1 MGARVQSGWQQH
13 LRQIQLITANSSEGV
28 IMIDVNQEIKWANAA
43 ALAMHAVTL
52 PSELGRTIDEY
63 HANFQVKFR
72 GSPAAPT
79 EQAIESVASGE
90 SFRDVVIEV
99 TPLMGETPRWVYRVR
114 NLVLVDEGGSPTCVV
129 LVLRRLEDVAGARGH
144 FSASVMALPN
154 AAAVLRLHDA
164 RLIEANTLFLDMIGR
179 DGEAIGINGIPAADF
194 VALCADPELVKSRL
208 EQPRPNM
215 FAETLR
221 QPDGQ
226 PPRPVLLSSAPVSI
240 DGNRAVLIN
249 VVDAAAARGVAFAD
263 GATDTFAEIRSLCEL
278 APNALH
284 VLDGDMRIRGVSQP
298 WLDWLAYSRDAVL
311 GRQFID
317 FLAPSSAAHFETHTW
332 EMLSHAGTARDVEVS
347 FIAKSGDMVDALV
360 TARATL
366 DEGGAPRLV
375 VAAPVDITARKRS
388 QAAFDTLFAL
398 SPVPMLIRKLDD
410 PRILDINEAFSAATG
425 HVSESVAGHSVDEL
439 GIFENK
445 TKRQHFENALRADG
459 KIQNMDAHLK
469 TAAGELLDCLLS
481 AEKVHAFGQ
490 TCLLMILQ
498 DVSDRRRSEME
509 LFQAIEK
516 VMGDTSWFSRSVIE
530 KLAGLR
536 SPPRTGS
543 RSSEIGDLTPREREV
558 LALISQGMADAD
570 IAAKLGLTRSTVRNH
585 VATLY
590 SKIGVHSRSSA
601 IIWARERGINFAWSP
616 GAESGFIRN
625 PLANGK
631 PGVSTIAIKGR
642 RA

>member
-1 MGARVQSGWQQH
+1 MGARAQGGWQQH

-43 ALAMHAVTL
+43 ALAMHSVAL
-52 PSELGRTIDEY
+52 PADLGRTIDEY

-99 TPLMGETPRWVYRVR
+99 TPLQGDTPRWIYRVR

-129 LVLRRLEDVAGARGH
+129 LVLRRLEDVAGARGQ
-144 FSASVMALPN
+144 FTASVTVMPN
-154 AAAVLRLHDA
+154 PAAVLRLHDA
-164 RLIEANTLFLDMIGR
+164 RFIEANSLFLDMLGLKDAVI
-179 DGEAIGINGIPAADF
+179 DLNGLPAADF
-194 VALCADPELVKSRL
+194 MALCADPDLVRARL
-208 EQPRPNM
+208 DRPRPIM

-226 PPRPVLLSSAPVSI
+226 PPRDVLISGSPVSI
-240 DGNRAVLIN
+240 DGNRAVLLSII
-249 VVDAAAARGVAFAD
+249 DAASARSAVANSGRAD
-263 GATDTFAEIRSLCEL
+263 DFAEIRSLCDM
-278 APNALH
+278 APSPLH
-284 VLDGDMRIRGVSQP
+284 VLDGEMRVQAVSQP
-298 WLDWLAYSRDAVL
+298 WLDWLAYPREAVL
-311 GRQFID
+311 GRQISD
-317 FLAPSSAAHFETHTW
+317 FLSPSSAAHFETHTW
-332 EMLSHAGTARDVEVS
+332 ETLSHAGAARDVEVS
-347 FIAKSGDMVDALV
+347 FVTKAGDTVDALV

-366 DEGGAPRLV
+366 NENGAPRLV
-375 VAAPVDITARKRS
+375 VAAPVDITTRKRS

-425 HVSESVAGHSVDEL
+425 YASEALAGHSVDEL

-445 TKRQHFENALRADG
+445 AKRQNFEAALRSDG
-459 KIQNMDAHLK
+459 KIQNIEAHLK
-469 TAAGELLDCLLS
+469 SSGGELLDCLLS
-481 AEKVHAFGQ
+481 AERVHAFGQ
-490 TCLLMILQ
+490 TCVLMILQ
-498 DVSDRRRSEME
+498 DVSDRRRNEME

-530 KLAGLR
+530 KLASLR

-558 LALISQGMADAD
+558 LSLISQGMADAD

-601 IIWARERGINFAWSP
+601 IIWARERGINFAWTP
-616 GAESGFIRN
+616 ATDAGFIRN

-631 PGVSTIAIKGR
+631 GGVSTMAIKSR